1 MLCFRDMTF
10 CIAICNTVCPIKLTP
25 QVEEAATE
33 WWGSSDAP
41 IAHRNFMS
49 TKDTQTLDTP
59 HLSQTS
65 IRSIKRRSLQHSHSQ
80 P

>member
-1 MLCFRDMTF
+1 MLSFRDMTF

-41 IAHRNFMS
+41 IAIS
-49 TKDTQTLDTP
+49 TYSDTCPYYKENLCSSDT
-59 HLSQTS
+59 SETS
-65 IRSIKRRSLQHSHSQ
+65 IPQS
-80 P
+80 